1 MSNFHGNEKD
11 QEEWDSWKNH
21 LKSKFM
27 MSWELFETE
36 VSKILYIRDHCKDT
50 AYDIIKSRVDL
61 DSADPYL
68 TASKMIND
76 LEQNFG
82 DFDKEGKADA
92 EL

>member
-1 MSNFHGNEKD
+1 MS
-11 QEEWDSWKNH
+11 Q
-21 LKSKFM
+21 
-27 MSWELFETE
+27 ELFKTE
-36 VSKILYIRDHCKDT
+36 VSKILYIRDHYKNT
-50 AYDIIKSRVDL
+50 AYDIIKSRADL

-68 TASKMIND
+68 TASEIIND